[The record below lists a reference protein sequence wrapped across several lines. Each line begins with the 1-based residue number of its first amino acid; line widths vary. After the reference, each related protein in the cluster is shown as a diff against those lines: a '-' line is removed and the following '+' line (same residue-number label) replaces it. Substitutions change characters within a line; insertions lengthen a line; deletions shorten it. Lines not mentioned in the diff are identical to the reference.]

1 MASEM
6 YELPEMVAVRVPNG
20 YQCGPYRAAKCG
32 DKFNVFL
39 DVWEFAVRPATA
51 EALQSACIDHIHK
64 RTASLGLVRLV
75 RVKEKPD
82 VG

>member
-1 MASEM
+1 M

-51 EALQSACIDHIHK
+51 EAFQSACINH
-64 RTASLGLVRLV
+64 RRERAAALGFV
-75 RVKEKPD
+75 RVKEKL
-82 VG
+82 